1 MISLKYTVNSYL
13 PTWPLRA
20 KTTLSFKMV
29 GNTLPAMEH
38 HILKARAIYLLCS
51 LHSAALI
58 TAECSHG
65 GEYEDWFSRT
75 W

>member
-13 PTWPLRA
+13 PTRPLRA

-75 W
+75 